1 MTMESLNKPQG
12 FASSSVF
19 TKVFHKIE
27 IERTIGINMYMD
39 VGVQINIHIF
49 SPLRGLI
56 AEQDLI
62 PRSWFLLGEVTYFKA
77 KQERTR

>member
-39 VGVQINIHIF
+39 VGVQIYIYF
-49 SPLRGLI
+49 PL
-56 AEQDLI
+56 
-62 PRSWFLLGEVTYFKA
+62 
-77 KQERTR
+77 